1 MLGLDPEDPEG
12 TENGAWLPMT
22 TLPGRTSSRDEHE
35 CEGTEGMARYSGVE
49 GSRSEVRRARV
60 DRPCQ
65 RPTHHQDA
73 REEEGGLD
81 AATSRICARS
91 TGYVR
96 RHQAQRPEGDVR
108 DSRWRYSLMNGAKT
122 RSSPSESVRGR
133 LLPPTNATRCRPGPL
148 RIRGLQPTPL
158 TRRRVA
164 RPVRAAPPT
173 DALSRPRKDRGR
185 WCWGLRRQAGEVLRR
200 DEL

>member
-1 MLGLDPEDPEG
+1 MNMSAKELKEWLDTPASKEVAQKSEGHGSTGHASGRRIIKTLGKKK
-12 TENGAWLPMT
+12 GA
-22 TLPGRTSSRDEHE
+22 
-35 CEGTEGMARYSGVE
+35 
-49 GSRSEVRRARV
+49 RRGDFSHMRKV
-60 DRPCQ
+60 N
-65 RPTHHQDA
+65 
-73 REEEGGLD
+73 
-81 AATSRICARS
+81 
-91 TGYVR
+91 GYVR